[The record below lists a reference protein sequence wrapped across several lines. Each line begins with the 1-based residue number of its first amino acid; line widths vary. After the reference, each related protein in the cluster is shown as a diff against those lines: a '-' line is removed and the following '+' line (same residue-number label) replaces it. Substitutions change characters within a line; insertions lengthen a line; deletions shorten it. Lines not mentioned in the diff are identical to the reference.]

1 MGCPVRQVMI
11 KRAMK
16 TAAGPSL
23 STLVHDQIAR
33 PSPIRQIM
41 KMAERQNILAMG
53 LDPANVISFGGGWVN
68 HEAPEEFRQAYQAVV
83 SDTDLFHKSGGYT
96 ATLGDMECREQIAR
110 FEEHIFGVPRLAA
123 GHIAIGMGSTQ
134 LTHDLFRTLLDP
146 GDTVMLLDPTYA
158 NYEGQL
164 AFAASGIKVVRLRVL
179 DPETWSYLPETDPD
193 GVAREFSR
201 LFNQHRPKLVLFG
214 APDNPTS
221 QVVPQALADVMLAK
235 TAEAGAWLAI
245 DFAYK
250 CQYFQA
256 PPAYYA
262 WSPADH
268 PNVIGIHSNSKW
280 ARGLGR
286 RLGWLEAQTAVIEA
300 IERVQQCSIL
310 CPDTLS
316 QMAMARYLKQAIA
329 DGSLRQYIDHANVIY
344 KNAAAV
350 TLKAVDTHL
359 QRPRLTPFGGLY
371 TCVDIG
377 TNAEAFVPKALQAT
391 GVLVVPGGG
400 FGASLTNGVRI
411 SFGPLVRD
419 TAKIEEGLERLGGW
433 MRAQ

>member
-1 MGCPVRQVMI
+1 
-11 KRAMK
+11 
-16 TAAGPSL
+16 
-23 STLVHDQIAR
+23 
-33 PSPIRQIM
+33 M

-53 LDPANVISFGGGWVN
+53 LDPAQVISFGGGWVN
-68 HEAPEEFRQAYQAVV
+68 HEAPEEFRQAYAAVV
-83 SDTDLFHKSGGYT
+83 SDPDLFHKSGGYT
-96 ATLGDMECREQIAR
+96 ATLGDLECREQIAR
-110 FEEHIFGVPRLAA
+110 FEEHLFGVPRLAA
-123 GHIAIGMGSTQ
+123 EHIAIGMGSTQ

-164 AFAASGIKVVRLRVL
+164 AFAATGIKVIRLRVL
-179 DPETWSYLPETDPD
+179 DPETWSYLPETDPA

-201 LFNQHRPKLVLFG
+201 LFDQHRPKLVLFG

-262 WSPADH
+262 WSPADR

-286 RLGWLEAQTAVIEA
+286 RLGWIEAATPVIEA

-310 CPDTLS
+310 CPDTLA
-316 QMAMARYLKQAIA
+316 QMAMARYLKQAIP
-329 DGSLRQYIDHANVIY
+329 DGSLRKYVADANVMY
-344 KNAAAV
+344 QHAADV

-359 QRPRLTPFGGLY
+359 RRPRLTPFGGLY

-377 TNAEAFVPKALQAT
+377 TNAEAFVPEALQAT

-419 TAKIEEGLERLGGW
+419 TAKIEEGLERLGRW
-433 MRAQ
+433 MGRR

>member
-1 MGCPVRQVMI
+1 MKIVSCPPLSSLVR
-11 KRAMK
+11 
-16 TAAGPSL
+16 
-23 STLVHDQIAR
+23 DQIAK

-41 KMAERQNILAMG
+41 KMAERQNILALG
-53 LDPANVISFGGGWVN
+53 LDPAQVISFGGGWVN
-68 HEAPEEFRQAYQAVV
+68 HEAPDEFRQAYQAVV
-83 SDTDLFHKSGGYT
+83 SDAELFHKSGAYT
-96 ATLGDMECREQIAR
+96 ATLGDLECREQIAR
-110 FEEHIFGVPRLAA
+110 FEEHIFGVPRLGAE
-123 GHIAIGMGSTQ
+123 HVAIGMGSTQ

-164 AFAASGIKVVRLRVL
+164 AFAATGIKVVRLRVL
-179 DPETWSYLPETDPD
+179 DPETWSYLPETDPT
-193 GVAREFSR
+193 GVAREFAR
-201 LFNQHRPKLVLFG
+201 LFDLHRPKLVLFG

-221 QVVPQALADVMLAK
+221 QVVPQALADAMLAK
-235 TAEAGAWLAI
+235 TAEAGSWLAI

-286 RLGWLEAQTAVIEA
+286 RLGWIEAQTSVVEA
-300 IERVQQCSIL
+300 LERVQQCSIL

-316 QMAMARYLKQAIA
+316 QMAMARYLKQSIP
-329 DGSLRQYIDHANVIY
+329 DGSLRKYIDTANAMY
-344 KNAAAV
+344 KNAATI
-350 TLKAVDTHL
+350 TLTAIDEHL
-359 QRPRLTPFGGLY
+359 RRPRLTPFGGLY
-371 TCVDIG
+371 TVVDIG

-419 TAKIEEGLERLGGW
+419 TAKIEEGLARLGRW
-433 MRAQ
+433 MRA

>member
-1 MGCPVRQVMI
+1 
-11 KRAMK
+11 
-16 TAAGPSL
+16 
-23 STLVHDQIAR
+23 
-33 PSPIRQIM
+33 
-41 KMAERQNILAMG
+41 
-53 LDPANVISFGGGWVN
+53 
-68 HEAPEEFRQAYQAVV
+68 
-83 SDTDLFHKSGGYT
+83 
-96 ATLGDMECREQIAR
+96 
-110 FEEHIFGVPRLAA
+110 
-123 GHIAIGMGSTQ
+123 
-134 LTHDLFRTLLDP
+134 
-146 GDTVMLLDPTYA
+146 LLDPTYA

-164 AFAASGIKVVRLRVL
+164 AFAATGIKVVRLRVL
-179 DPETWSYLPETDPD
+179 DPETWSYLPETDPA
-193 GVAREFSR
+193 GLAREFTR
-201 LFNQHRPKLVLFG
+201 LFDQHRPKLVLFG

-221 QVVPQALADVMLAK
+221 QVVPQALAEVMLAK

-286 RLGWLEAQTAVIEA
+286 RLGWIEA
-300 IERVQQCSIL
+300 ATPVIDAMERVQQCSIL
-310 CPDTLS
+310 CPDTLA

-329 DGSLRQYIDHANVIY
+329 DGSLRKYIDHANVMY
-344 KNAAAV
+344 KNAATV

-419 TAKIEEGLERLGGW
+419 TAKIEEGLERLGRW
-433 MRAQ
+433 MSRS

>member
-1 MGCPVRQVMI
+1 
-11 KRAMK
+11 MK
-16 TAAGPSL
+16 TASGPSL
-23 STLVHDQIAR
+23 SSLVRQQIAK

-53 LDPANVISFGGGWVN
+53 LDPAQVISFGGGWVN
-68 HEAPEEFRQAYQAVV
+68 HAAPDEFRQAYQSIVA
-83 SDTDLFHKSGGYT
+83 DPELFHKSGGYT

-110 FEEHIFGVPRLAA
+110 FEEHLFGVPRL
-123 GHIAIGMGSTQ
+123 GPEHIAIGMGSTQ

-146 GDTVMLLDPTYA
+146 GDTVLLLDPTYA

-164 AFAASGIKVVRLRVL
+164 AFAVPGVPIVRLRVL
-179 DPETWSYLPETDPD
+179 DPQTWSYLPETDPA
-193 GVAREFSR
+193 GTAREFSR
-201 LFNQHRPKLVLFG
+201 LFEAHRPRLVLFG

-235 TAEAGAWLAI
+235 TADAGAWLAI

-286 RLGWLEAQTAVIEA
+286 RLGWIEAAPTVVDA

-316 QMAMARYLKQAIA
+316 QMTMARYLKMAIGN
-329 DGSLRQYIDHANVIY
+329 GSLRKYVADANALY
-344 KNAAAV
+344 KNAARV
-350 TLKAVDTHL
+350 TLEAIDRHL
-359 QRPRLTPFGGLY
+359 GRPRLQPFGGLY
-371 TCVDIG
+371 TVVDIG
-377 TNAEAFVPKALQAT
+377 TNAEAFVPKALKAT

-411 SFGPLVRD
+411 SFGPLVMD
-419 TAKIEEGLERLGGW
+419 TGKIDEGLARLGTW
-433 MRAQ
+433 MQSTRP

>member
-1 MGCPVRQVMI
+1 
-11 KRAMK
+11 MK
-16 TAAGPSL
+16 VATAPSL
-23 STLVHDQIAR
+23 SSLVTEQIAK

-53 LDPANVISFGGGWVN
+53 LDPAQVISFGGGWVN
-68 HEAPEEFRQAYQAVV
+68 HEAPEAFRQAYQAVA
-83 SDTDLFHKSGGYT
+83 SDPDLFHKSGGYT

-110 FEEHIFGVPRLAA
+110 FEEHLFGVPRLAA
-123 GHIAIGMGSTQ
+123 EHVAVGMGSTQ

-164 AFAASGIKVVRLRVL
+164 AFAATGIKVVRLRVL
-179 DPETWSYLPETDPD
+179 DPDTWSYLPETDPA
-193 GVAREFSR
+193 GVAREFTR
-201 LFNQHRPKLVLFG
+201 LFAQHRPKLVLFG

-221 QVVPQALADVMLAK
+221 QVVPQALAEVMLAT

-250 CQYFQA
+250 CQYFQT

-268 PNVIGIHSNSKW
+268 PNLIGIHSNSKW

-286 RLGWLEAQTAVIEA
+286 RLGWIEAPAAVVEA

-310 CPDTLS
+310 CPDTLA
-316 QMAMARYLKQAIA
+316 QMAMARYLKQAMA
-329 DGSLRQYIDHANVIY
+329 DGSLRKYVDDTNVIY

-350 TLKAVDTHL
+350 TLAAVDTHL

-371 TCVDIG
+371 TVVDIG
-377 TNAEAFVPKALQAT
+377 TNAEAFVPRALQAT

-419 TAKIEEGLERLGGW
+419 TAKIAEGLERLGRW
-433 MRAQ
+433 MRA

>member
-1 MGCPVRQVMI
+1 
-11 KRAMK
+11 MK
-16 TAAGPSL
+16 IASSPSL
-23 STLVHDQIAR
+23 STLVREQISR

-53 LDPANVISFGGGWVN
+53 LDPAQVISFGGGWVN
-68 HEAPEEFRQAYQAVV
+68 HEAPEAFRQAYQAIVT
-83 SDTDLFHKSGGYT
+83 DPDLFHQSGGYT
-96 ATLGDMECREQIAR
+96 ATLGDLDCREQIAK
-110 FEEHIFGVPRLAA
+110 FEAHIFGVPRL
-123 GHIAIGMGSTQ
+123 GPEHIAIGMGSTQ

-179 DPETWSYLPETDPD
+179 DPETWSYLPETDPA

-201 LFNQHRPKLVLFG
+201 LFDRHRPKLVLFG

-221 QVVPQALADVMLAK
+221 QVVPQALADVMLTK
-235 TAEAGAWLAI
+235 TAESGAWLAI

-286 RLGWLEAQTAVIEA
+286 RLGWIEAQTTVVDA

-316 QMAMARYLKQAIA
+316 QMAMARYLKQAIP
-329 DGSLRQYIDHANVIY
+329 DGSLRQYIDHANTMY
-344 KNAAAV
+344 KHAAAV
-350 TLKAVDTHL
+350 TLKAVDEHL
-359 QRPRLTPFGGLY
+359 KRPRLTPFGGLY
-371 TCVDIG
+371 TVVNIG
-377 TNAEAFVPKALQAT
+377 TNAETFVPTALQAT

-411 SFGPLVRD
+411 SFGPLVRN
-419 TAKIEEGLERLGGW
+419 TAKIEEGLERLGRW
-433 MRAQ
+433 MGRR

>member
-1 MGCPVRQVMI
+1 MI
-11 KRAMK
+11 RETVTK
-16 TAAGPSL
+16 TVTNPAL
-23 STLVHDQIAR
+23 STLVREQISK

-53 LDPANVISFGGGWVN
+53 LDPAQVISFGGGWVN
-68 HEAPEEFRQAYQAVV
+68 HEAPEEFRKAYESIAA
-83 SDTDLFHKSGGYT
+83 DADLFHKSGGYT
-96 ATLGDMECREQIAR
+96 ATLGEMECREQIAR
-110 FEEHIFGVPRLAA
+110 FEEHLFGVPKLGAE
-123 GHIAIGMGSTQ
+123 HIAIGMGSTQ

-164 AFAASGIKVVRLRVL
+164 AFAVPGVKIVRLRVL
-179 DPETWSYLPETDPD
+179 APETWSYLPDSDPA
-193 GVAREFSR
+193 GIAREFSR
-201 LFNQHRPKLVLFG
+201 LFDQHRPRMVLFG

-221 QVVPQALADVMLAK
+221 QVLPQALADAMLAK
-235 TAEAGAWLAI
+235 TTEAGAWLAI

-250 CQYFQA
+250 CQYFQT

-268 PNVIGIHSNSKW
+268 PNLVGIHSNSKW

-286 RLGWLEAQTAVIEA
+286 RLGWIEAQASVVEA

-316 QMAMARYLKQAIA
+316 QMTMARYLKSAIGS
-329 DGSLRQYIDHANVIY
+329 GSLRRYVDYANAIY
-344 KNAAAV
+344 KKAAGV
-350 TLKAVDTHL
+350 TIAAVDTHL
-359 QRPRLTPFGGLY
+359 QRPRLTPAGGLY
-371 TCVDIG
+371 TVVDIG
-377 TNAEAFVPKALQAT
+377 TNAEEFVPRALKAT

-411 SFGPLVRD
+411 SFGPLVKD
-419 TAKIEEGLERLGGW
+419 TAKIEEGLERLGRW
-433 MRAQ
+433 MRG

>member
-1 MGCPVRQVMI
+1 MI
-11 KRAMK
+11 SGNHMK
-16 TAAGPSL
+16 TAAHPTLSSL
-23 STLVHDQIAR
+23 VRDQISR

-41 KMAERQNILAMG
+41 KMAERQNIIAMG
-53 LDPANVISFGGGWVN
+53 LDPAQVISFGGGWVN
-68 HEAPEEFRQAYQAVV
+68 HEAPDEFRKAYESVV
-83 SDTDLFHKSGGYT
+83 SDADLFHKSGAYT
-96 ATLGDMECREQIAR
+96 ATLGDLECREQIAR

-123 GHIAIGMGSTQ
+123 AHIAIGLGSTQ

-164 AFAASGIKVVRLRVL
+164 AFSVPGVKIVRLRVL
-179 DPETWSYLPETDPD
+179 DPQTWSYLPESDPA
-193 GVAREFSR
+193 GMAREFSR
-201 LFNQHRPKLVLFG
+201 LFDQHRPRLVLFG

-221 QVVPQALADVMLAK
+221 QVLPQSLADVMLAR
-235 TAEAGAWLAI
+235 TSEAGSWLAI

-250 CQYFQA
+250 CQFFQT

-268 PNVIGIHSNSKW
+268 PNIVAVHSNSKW

-286 RLGWLEAQTAVIEA
+286 RLGWIEADASVVDA

-316 QMAMARYLKQAIA
+316 QMTMARYLKASIA
-329 DGSLRQYIDHANVIY
+329 DGSLKRYVANANALY
-344 KNAAAV
+344 KNAADV
-350 TLKAVDTHL
+350 TIKAVDEHL
-359 QRPRLTPFGGLY
+359 QRPRLTPAGGLY
-371 TCVDIG
+371 TVVDVG
-377 TNAEAFVPKALQAT
+377 TNADEFVPRALKAT
-391 GVLVVPGGG
+391 GVLAVPGAG
-400 FGASLTNGVRI
+400 FGPSLANGIRI

-419 TAKIEEGLERLGGW
+419 TAKIEEGLSRLGAW
-433 MRAQ
+433 MRS

>member
-1 MGCPVRQVMI
+1 MS
-11 KRAMK
+11 
-16 TAAGPSL
+16 TATGPSL
-23 STLVHDQIAR
+23 SALVRAQIAK

-53 LDPANVISFGGGWVN
+53 LDPSEVISFGGGWVN
-68 HEAPEEFRQAYQAVV
+68 HTAPEEFRQAYQAVV
-83 SDTDLFHKSGGYT
+83 SDRALFHKSGGYT

-110 FEEHIFGVPRLAA
+110 FEEHLFAVPRLGAE
-123 GHIAIGMGSTQ
+123 HIAIGMGSTQ

-164 AFAASGIKVVRLRVL
+164 AFAVPGAKIVRLRML
-179 DPETWSYLPETDPD
+179 DPHTWSYLPETDPA

-201 LFNQHRPKLVLFG
+201 LFDLHRPRLVLFG

-221 QVVPQALADVMLAK
+221 QVVPQALADAMLAK
-235 TAEAGAWLAI
+235 TADAGSWLAI

-250 CQYFQA
+250 CQYFQT

-286 RLGWLEAQTAVIEA
+286 RLGWLEAAASVVEAV
-300 IERVQQCSIL
+300 ERVQQCSIL
-310 CPDTLS
+310 CPDTLA
-316 QMAMARYLKQAIA
+316 QMAMARYLKVAIEN
-329 DGSLRQYIDHANVIY
+329 GSLRKYVDHANALY
-344 KNAAAV
+344 KHAARV
-350 TLKAVDTHL
+350 TLDAVDRHIG
-359 QRPRLTPFGGLY
+359 RPRLQPFGGLY
-371 TCVDIG
+371 TVVDIG
-377 TNAEAFVPKALQAT
+377 SDAEAFVPKALKAT

-400 FGASLTNGVRI
+400 FGASLANGIRI
-411 SFGPLVRD
+411 SFGPLVND
-419 TAKIEEGLERLGGW
+419 TAKIEEGLSRLGAW
-433 MRAQ
+433 MRAPSS

>member
-1 MGCPVRQVMI
+1 
-11 KRAMK
+11 MK
-16 TAAGPSL
+16 TVSGPSL
-23 STLVHDQIAR
+23 SSLVREQLDK

-41 KMAERQNILAMG
+41 KMAERQNIVALG
-53 LDPANVISFGGGWVN
+53 LDPAQVISFGGGWVN
-68 HEAPEEFRQAYQAVV
+68 HAAPEEFRQAYQSIV
-83 SDTDLFHKSGGYT
+83 SDPELFHKSGGYT

-110 FEEHIFGVPRLAA
+110 FEEHLFGLPRLGAE
-123 GHIAIGMGSTQ
+123 HIAIGMGSTQ

-164 AFAASGIKVVRLRVL
+164 AFAVPGVKVVRLRVL
-179 DPETWSYLPETDPD
+179 DPQTWSYLPETDPA
-193 GVAREFSR
+193 GTAREFSR
-201 LFNQHRPKLVLFG
+201 LFDAHRPRLVLFG

-221 QVVPQALADVMLAK
+221 QVLPQALADVMLAK
-235 TAEAGAWLAI
+235 TADAGAWLAI

-250 CQYFQA
+250 CQYFQT

-268 PNVIGIHSNSKW
+268 PNLVGIHSNSKW

-286 RLGWLEAQTAVIEA
+286 RLGWVEAAPAVVEA

-316 QMAMARYLKQAIA
+316 QMTMAKYLKMAIGN
-329 DGSLRQYIDHANVIY
+329 GSLQKYVEDANALY
-344 KNAAAV
+344 KNAARV
-350 TLKAVDTHL
+350 TLDAIDRHL
-359 QRPRLTPFGGLY
+359 KRPRLPPFGGLY
-371 TCVDIG
+371 TVVDIG
-377 TNAEAFVPKALQAT
+377 TNAEAFVPKALKAT

-411 SFGPLVRD
+411 SFGPLVMD
-419 TAKIEEGLERLGGW
+419 TGKIEEGLARLGAW
-433 MRAQ
+433 MSA

>member
-1 MGCPVRQVMI
+1 MI
-11 KRAMK
+11 RFQPMK
-16 TAAGPSL
+16 TAASPALSSL
-23 STLVHDQIAR
+23 VRDQISR

-53 LDPANVISFGGGWVN
+53 LDPAQVISFGGGWVN
-68 HEAPEEFRQAYQAVV
+68 HEAPEEFRQAYESIV
-83 SDTDLFHKSGGYT
+83 SDADLFHKSGAYT
-96 ATLGDMECREQIAR
+96 ATLGDAECREQIAR
-110 FEEHIFGVPRLAA
+110 FEEHLFGVPHLGAE
-123 GHIAIGMGSTQ
+123 HIAIGLGSTQ

-164 AFAASGIKVVRLRVL
+164 AFAVPGVKIVRLRVL
-179 DPETWSYLPETDPD
+179 DPQTWSYLPEADPA
-193 GVAREFSR
+193 GIAREFSR
-201 LFNQHRPKLVLFG
+201 LFDTHRPRMVLFG

-221 QVVPQALADVMLAK
+221 QVLPQALADVMLAK
-235 TAEAGAWLAI
+235 TSEAGSWLAI

-250 CQYFQA
+250 CQFFQT
-256 PPAYYA
+256 PPPYYA

-268 PNVIGIHSNSKW
+268 PNVVGIHSNSKW

-286 RLGWLEAQTAVIEA
+286 RLGWIEAHPAVVDA

-316 QMAMARYLKQAIA
+316 QMTMARYLKQAIA
-329 DGSLRQYIDHANVIY
+329 DGSLKKYVEHANTLY
-344 KNAAAV
+344 KNAAQV
-350 TLKAVDTHL
+350 TLKAVDTYL
-359 QRPRLTPFGGLY
+359 QRPRLTPAGGLY
-371 TCVDIG
+371 TVVDIG
-377 TNAEAFVPKALQAT
+377 TNAEEFVPRALKAT
-391 GVLVVPGGG
+391 GVLVVPGAG

-419 TAKIEEGLERLGGW
+419 TAKIDEGLARLGAW
-433 MRAQ
+433 MRS

>member
-1 MGCPVRQVMI
+1 
-11 KRAMK
+11 MK
-16 TAAGPSL
+16 VATAPSL
-23 STLVHDQIAR
+23 SSLVTEQIAR

-53 LDPANVISFGGGWVN
+53 LDPAQVISFGGGWVN
-68 HEAPEEFRQAYQAVV
+68 HESPEEFRQAYQAVV
-83 SDTDLFHKSGGYT
+83 SDAALFHKSGGYT

-110 FEEHIFGVPRLAA
+110 FEEHLFAVPRLGAE
-123 GHIAIGMGSTQ
+123 HIAIGMGSTQ

-164 AFAASGIKVVRLRVL
+164 AFAATGIKVVRLRVL
-179 DPETWSYLPETDPD
+179 DPETWSYLPETDPA
-193 GVAREFSR
+193 GVAREFTR
-201 LFNQHRPKLVLFG
+201 LFDQHRPKLVLFG

-221 QVVPQALADVMLAK
+221 QVVPQALAEVMLAR

-286 RLGWLEAQTAVIEA
+286 RLGWIEAQTAVIDA

-310 CPDTLS
+310 CPDTLA
-316 QMAMARYLKQAIA
+316 QMAMTAYLRQAIP
-329 DGSLRQYIDHANVIY
+329 DGSLRRYIDTTNAMY
-344 KNAAAV
+344 KHAAAV
-350 TLKAVDTHL
+350 TVKAVDTHL

-419 TAKIEEGLERLGGW
+419 TAKIEEGLARLGRW
-433 MRAQ
+433 MRGQ